1 MTMPKVYKFFES
13 VFNFPQYFIFQS
25 VMTIL
30 LMDGLLILTVT
41 VTLKQ
46 KNCAVNGALIIGM
59 DLNRAMQLVPLA
71 LLLME
76 KDVLG
81 LILET
86 VGLLELLRLT

>member
-1 MTMPKVYKFFES
+1 MTMSKVYPFFES

-41 VTLKQ
+41 VTYMP

-59 DLNRAMQLVPLA
+59 GLRRVMQLVPLA
-71 LLLME
+71 LSLME
-76 KDVLG
+76 RDVLG

-86 VGLLELLRLT
+86 VGLLELLMLT